1 MTWMSRSAS
10 AQAGR
15 GADAFEP
22 LAHDMQRILGGVEQH
37 AARARHGEAA
47 QARDAGSDRDGE
59 VECKERLAAFG
70 LAADDADGL
79 LAPTAR

>member
-1 MTWMSRSAS
+1 MTWMSSSARR
-10 AQAGR
+10 QAGSS
-15 GADAFEP
+15 ADAFEA
-22 LAHDMQRILGGVEQH
+22 LAHDMQRVLGGEEQH
-37 AARARHGEAA
+37 AASARHGEAA

-59 VECKERLAAFG
+59 VECEERLAALG